1 MSAGTI
7 YTNRI
12 IESAQAFLLR
22 TKHRLSLCI
31 MSQGRGSII
40 ATPRFTDGDGGRYCY
55 KATKL
60 TRALM
65 EIEIKRESVDRT
77 YLLERN
83 CTPLASQDSL
93 WNSCFTECHHLHCN
107 VSKRKILRDLQP
119 TQKPIKIIGP
129 KVMIIDSSSIIPPY
143 FRFREEFLVAKRHRM
158 AMCQIENVM
167 STIQDTIF
175 CYLNKSQ
182 NFTTIDGAIAREQ
195 LLKSSC
201 SDKRHIRYN
210 LHQTYKELGQNPIL
224 FAVVRDPFERLI
236 SGYVDKCIREYSKSK
251 KSCYDCPQNIR
262 CFVHK
267 LYASLRQT
275 LNNDGVINFLH
286 DLAPQNWYCDF
297 RNPSHNYTIIKYE
310 DSEGGYSKIGAEFD
324 ELLNRAGVSSNER
337 VVIKGKLL
345 KSGNSDSSSP
355 EIPGSSTLPLGAACI
370 INKSCAAFDRSP
382 PPRLF
387 P

>member
-1 MSAGTI
+1 MMSAGTI

-31 MSQGRGSII
+31 MSQGTFSRGI
-40 ATPRFTDGDGGRYCY
+40 ALHLPRRILYGIVVSLS
-55 KATKL
+55 A
-60 TRALM
+60 
-65 EIEIKRESVDRT
+65 IT
-77 YLLERN
+77 YIAMSRN
-83 CTPLASQDSL
+83 
-93 WNSCFTECHHLHCN
+93 
-107 VSKRKILRDLQP
+107 DLQP

-345 KSGNSDSSSP
+345 N
-355 EIPGSSTLPLGAACI
+355 SSTLHSIQETQEILDAREQLLLDNDLLKMVVGI
-370 INKSCAAFDRSP
+370 YYHDFI
-382 PPRLF
+382 LF
-387 P
+387 GFQFPVVYSG